1 MSSTGGLR
9 FSTKTQPYP
18 TDCRLHSWNASGQIT
33 SKKGTQP
40 HPSAERLSKII
51 LSAQPHQNRF
61 PYVVLPTRGTRQLQ
75 PPEVRQQSLPPG
87 ILHKPLNQ
95 PHQPGDRHQ
104 KQKELQSHSLQD
116 GCSKSEKNEMTEK
129 YVVDEGAR

>member
-1 MSSTGGLR
+1 MEGKEKEEGGTATPKQIPLCGPAHQR
-9 FSTKTQPYP
+9 DKT
-18 TDCRLHSWNASGQIT
+18 
-33 SKKGTQP
+33 
-40 HPSAERLSKII
+40 
-51 LSAQPHQNRF
+51 
-61 PYVVLPTRGTRQLQ
+61 QLQ

-104 KQKELQSHSLQD
+104 KQKELQSHSLQK

>member
-1 MSSTGGLR
+1 MSSTGGLC

-18 TDCRLHSWNASGQIT
+18 TDCRLHSWNASGQTT

-61 PYVVLPTRGTRQLQ
+61 PYVVLLTRGTRLSSNHQRSGNSPSHQESCTSPSTNLT
-75 PPEVRQQSLPPG
+75 
-87 ILHKPLNQ
+87 NQ
-95 PHQPGDRHQ
+95 GTDTRSKRNYNPIACRKAAVSQ
-104 KQKELQSHSLQD
+104 KK
-116 GCSKSEKNEMTEK
+116 M
-129 YVVDEGAR
+129 R